1 MSVKFRH
8 RGLGVRAPDE
18 VVACLEAPSSRSRTL
33 VSGGAGRML
42 QRERPTGVAC
52 SACLSRSVTART
64 EKLGY
69 VLQVEIF
76 RLGLIYSSRSV
87 TGGGEITG

>member
-1 MSVKFRH
+1 MPRSPELQKPYACFR
-8 RGLGVRAPDE
+8 R
-18 VVACLEAPSSRSRTL
+18 
-33 VSGGAGRML
+33 AGRML

-76 RLGLIYSSRSV
+76 RLGLIYSSQSV
-87 TGGGEITG
+87 TGGGRNNRLTVID